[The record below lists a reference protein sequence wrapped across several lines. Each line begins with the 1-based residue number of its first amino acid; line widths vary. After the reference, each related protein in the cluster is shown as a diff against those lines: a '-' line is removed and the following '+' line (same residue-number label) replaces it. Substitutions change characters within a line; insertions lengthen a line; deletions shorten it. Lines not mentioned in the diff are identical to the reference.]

1 MVKLQWLYIAVIE
14 KLKNHPIMFLKS
26 PLRKHIV
33 PNTCGKSP
41 FCALQR
47 CPKFG
52 TCRLGTFS
60 QRVKKCHFPHGLGK

>member
-33 PNTCGKSP
+33 PNTCGK
-41 FCALQR
+41 
-47 CPKFG
+47 FG